1 MKRMVSFVLLLVICL
16 SLCACGKRG
25 TELTTS
31 IYDEYFDLN
40 IQCADFNEQKGDS
53 YRTCDGTI
61 LIGLEA
67 KAGVEID
74 VDSVSVK
81 ITLDSPWSFGGATT
95 KTVILERDGSGD
107 VWFAQLDC
115 NAKSMLVNTSISF
128 SRSDISVKVTDI
140 SGYAN

>member
-1 MKRMVSFVLLLVICL
+1 MKRVVSFVLMLVICL
-16 SLCACGKRG
+16 SLCACGNRG

-31 IYDEYFDLN
+31 NYDEYFDLN
-40 IQCADFNEQKGDS
+40 VQYADFNEQKGTS

-67 KAGVEID
+67 KAGVD
-74 VDSVSVK
+74 VAVDSVSVK
-81 ITLDSPWSFGGATT
+81 ITLDSPWSFGGSTS
-95 KTVILERDGSGD
+95 KTVSLERDGSGD

-115 NAKSMLVNTSISF
+115 SAKSILVNTSISL
-128 SRSDISVKVTDI
+128 SRSDISVKVTEI

>member
-1 MKRMVSFVLLLVICL
+1 MRKIVSILLMVVISL
-16 SLCACGKRG
+16 SLCACGNRG

-31 IYDEYFDLN
+31 NYDEYFDLN
-40 IQCADFNEQKGDS
+40 VQCADFNEQKGDS

-81 ITLDSPWSFGGATT
+81 ITLDSPWSFGGSTT
-95 KTVILERDGSGD
+95 KTVSLERDGGGD
-107 VWFAQLDC
+107 VWYAQLDC
-115 NAKSMLVNTSISF
+115 SAKSILVNTSISL
-128 SRSDISVKVTDI
+128 SRSDISVKITDI

>member
-1 MKRMVSFVLLLVICL
+1 MKRVVSFVLMLVICL
-16 SLCACGKRG
+16 SLCACGNRG

-31 IYDEYFDLN
+31 NYDEYFDLN
-40 IQCADFNEQKGDS
+40 VQHADFNEQKGTS

-67 KAGVEID
+67 KAGVD
-74 VDSVSVK
+74 VAVDSVSVK
-81 ITLDSPWSFGGATT
+81 ITLDSPWSFGGSTS
-95 KTVILERDGSGD
+95 KTVSLERDGSGD

-115 NAKSMLVNTSISF
+115 SAKSILVNTSISL
-128 SRSDISVKVTDI
+128 SRSDISVKVTEI